1 MNDTNKKSSA
11 MFTPSGC
18 LTGEALMLYVSGSL
32 EDNELQNAQQ
42 HVTDC
47 PLCADAADGLRM
59 WLKENKPVQP
69 DTAFSTPLIESET
82 SVASDKHV
90 HAPSHRNM
98 SNGSGSSL
106 FHSRTNVIND
116 RIKQRLHKHAL
127 IEEEEEKRLS
137 YKPFVWLAAA
147 ATIVLFIGGFYV
159 LWVQNQFDS
168 QKLAQSSMSDSVNEM
183 AVINDSALSN
193 SQTLATNGNSKMEKK
208 QVQTK
213 VRFVAPAVISEEV
226 EDADVFNQDD
236 MAQNNPSVNQAV
248 PYEMPD
254 TIATSAFPTEIAGV
268 VVNASRVVSDKKSM
282 GYSVQEESKA
292 QVVEIEGKE
301 VFTIVEEMPQYPGG
315 EEKRLKFLAE
325 NIQYPVAA
333 SESGIQGT
341 VYVSFVVNT
350 NGKLV
355 DVKIL
360 RGIGGGCDE
369 EALRVIKQMPRWT
382 PGKQNGK
389 TVRVLYNMPIIF
401 RLQN

>member
-1 MNDTNKKSSA
+1 

-18 LTGEALMLYVSGSL
+18 LTGDALMLFVSGSM
-32 EDNELQNAQQ
+32 EDSELKKAQQ
-42 HVTDC
+42 HINEC

-59 WLKENKPVQP
+59 WLKENKPDQP
-69 DTAFSTPLIESET
+69 ETAISTPFILSET

-90 HAPSHRNM
+90 HIPSHRNK
-98 SNGSGSSL
+98 SNGSDSSL
-106 FHSRTNVIND
+106 FHSRTNAINN

-168 QKLAQSSMSDSVNEM
+168 QKLAQSTKQDSINEM
-183 AVINDSALSN
+183 AVINDSVFSN
-193 SQTLATNGNSKMEKK
+193 SPTLATNGNSKMRKK
-208 QVQTK
+208 QVQAK

-226 EDADVFNQDD
+226 EDADIFNQDD
-236 MAQNNPSVNQAV
+236 LVQNNYEVNPSV

-254 TIATSAFPTEIAGV
+254 TIATSAFPTEFAGV
-268 VVNASRVVSDKKSM
+268 VVTASKVASEKKSM
-282 GYSVQEESKA
+282 GYSMQDESKA
-292 QVVEIEGKE
+292 GAVEIEGKE

-315 EEKRLKFLAE
+315 DEKRLKFLAE
-325 NIQYPVAA
+325 NIQFPVAA

-341 VYVSFVVNT
+341 VYVSFIVNT
-350 NGKLV
+350 NGKIM

-369 EALRVIKQMPRWT
+369 EAMRVVKQMPRWI

-389 TVRVLYNMPIIF
+389 YVRVLYNMPIVF
-401 RLQN
+401 RLQD